1 MNKKISVIAVLAVL
15 LAASLGVV
23 NATVFHVGTLTG
35 NVNVVS
41 NTALST
47 GDAAGLGEA
56 CTGFYVYGASSG
68 NTIQKAGVL
77 PLAGT
82 NHQNFVGTND
92 SKRYLGVDIDWG
104 SIACEWG
111 DSAPYNTTYSGAT
124 VDLNVT
130 VGHWYVKDF
139 LGFGYPNI
147 ASSQGPNTVYVVFKV
162 ESALSSSSISQATLR
177 IINPT
182 SHSEVATLNLLNL
195 GDETSAIAL
204 NKGEGLQFDLEI
216 SSTGAATGSFSISY
230 YVSTTGESPR

>member
-1 MNKKISVIAVLAVL
+1 MNKKISVIALLAVL

-47 GDAAGLGEA
+47 EDAAGLGEA
-56 CTGFYVYGASSG
+56 CAGFYVYGAASG
-68 NTIQKAGVL
+68 NTIQTGGVL
-77 PLAGT
+77 PPAGT

-92 SKRYLGVDIDWG
+92 SRRYLGVDIDWG
-104 SIACEWG
+104 SVACEWG

-162 ESALSSSSISQATLR
+162 DSALSLPSGSSA
-177 IINPT
+177 IIHIYSGST
-182 SHSEVATLNLLNL
+182 EVGTLNLLSS
-195 GDETSAIAL
+195 TSTTTAIPL
-204 NKGEGLQFDLEI
+204 NKGDGLQFDLEV
-216 SSTGAATGSFSISY
+216 SSTGAATGSFTVKY

>member
-1 MNKKISVIAVLAVL
+1 MNKKVSVIAVLAVL

-35 NVNVVS
+35 NVNIVS

-56 CTGFYVYGASSG
+56 CAGFYVYGASSG

-77 PLAGT
+77 PPAGT

-92 SKRYLGVDIDWG
+92 SKRYLGVDIEWG
-104 SIACEWG
+104 SVACEWG
-111 DSAPYNTTYSGAT
+111 DSAPYNTTYSDAT
-124 VDLNVT
+124 VNLNVT
-130 VGHWYVKDF
+130 VGNWYVKDF

-162 ESALSSSSISQATLR
+162 ESALSSTVSSATLH
-177 IINPT
+177 IINAT
-182 SHSEVATLNLLNL
+182 SGSEVATLNLLSSTSTTTAISL
-195 GDETSAIAL
+195 DKGD
-204 NKGEGLQFDLEI
+204 GLQFDLEI
-216 SSTGAATGSFSISY
+216 SSTGAATGSFTVKY

>member
-1 MNKKISVIAVLAVL
+1 MNKTVSVIAVLAVL

-23 NATVFHVGTLTG
+23 NATVFHIGTLTG

-47 GDAAGLGEA
+47 EDAAGLGEA
-56 CTGFYVYGASSG
+56 CAGFYVYGASSG

-104 SIACEWG
+104 SVACEWG

-162 ESALSSSSISQATLR
+162 ESALSLPSGSSA
-177 IINPT
+177 IIHIYSGST
-182 SHSEVATLNLLNL
+182 EVGTLNLLSS
-195 GDETSAIAL
+195 TSTTTAIPL
-204 NKGEGLQFDLEI
+204 NKGDGLQFDLEV
-216 SSTGAATGSFSISY
+216 SSTGAATGSFTVKY